1 MDERKD
7 ERRFDMRGTEKSER
21 RGVALRIIKKILLNT
36 VRFRISMVWSS
47 LSTAPSPPSSSSH
60 KQRRNRKQNVK
71 KHGVERMEAVWMKQW
86 D

>member
-47 LSTAPSPPSSSSH
+47 LSNAPPH
-60 KQRRNRKQNVK
+60 QNAVEWKQN
-71 KHGVERMEAVWMKQW
+71 GSRMEAEWKQ
-86 D
+86 